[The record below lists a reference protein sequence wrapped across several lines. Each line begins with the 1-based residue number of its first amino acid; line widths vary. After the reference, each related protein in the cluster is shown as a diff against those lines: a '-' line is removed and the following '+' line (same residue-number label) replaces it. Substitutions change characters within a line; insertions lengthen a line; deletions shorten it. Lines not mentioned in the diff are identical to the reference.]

1 MPFSKEERNL
11 MAKNDTRAE
20 PVLRLLRCKR
30 TNRYFTGDS
39 WVDDASLAK
48 CFRDQTDA
56 VSTCVQHDLT
66 DIELVLRMP
75 DSQTDL
81 FITGLR

>member
-1 MPFSKEERNL
+1 
-11 MAKNDTRAE
+11 MAKNDIRE
-20 PVLRLLRCKR
+20 QSVLRLLRCKR

-48 CFRDQTDA
+48 CFCDQIDA
-56 VSTCVQHDLT
+56 ASACVQHDLT
-66 DIELVLRMP
+66 DIELVLRMA

>member
-1 MPFSKEERNL
+1 
-11 MAKNDTRAE
+11 MAKNDSSAQC
-20 PVLRLLRCKR
+20 VLRLLRCKR
-30 TNRYFTGDS
+30 TNRYFTGYS

-48 CFRDQTDA
+48 CFHDQTDA
-56 VSTCVQHDLT
+56 ACACVEHELT

-75 DSQTDL
+75 DSQADL

>member
-1 MPFSKEERNL
+1 
-11 MAKNDTRAE
+11 MAKNDISAQ

-30 TNRYFTGDS
+30 TKRYFTGDS

-48 CFRDQTDA
+48 CFDDQTDA
-56 VSTCVQHDLT
+56 VSACVQHDLT

-75 DSQTDL
+75 DTQTDL
-81 FITGLR
+81 FTTALR